1 MIVNFEVRL
10 GENDLTYFDGDS
22 FKKCSRASSLVL
34 LVEKKIGSIIIF
46 LTTTTTTTT
55 TCLTS
60 TGKVSW
66 KTIQKMFKIASSIH
80 AQVVIVGRKKK
91 KLQRKEL

>member
-34 LVEKKIGSIIIF
+34 VVEKKIGSIIIF
-46 LTTTTTTTT
+46 LTTTT

-66 KTIQKMFKIASSIH
+66 KTIQKVFKIASSIH

-91 KLQRKEL
+91 LQRKEL

>member
-34 LVEKKIGSIIIF
+34 LVEKKIGSEIIF
-46 LTTTTTTTT
+46 LTTTTT
-55 TCLTS
+55 CLTMH
-60 TGKVSW
+60 K
-66 KTIQKMFKIASSIH
+66 
-80 AQVVIVGRKKK
+80 
-91 KLQRKEL
+91 

>member
-34 LVEKKIGSIIIF
+34 LVEKKNWEHNYIF
-46 LTTTTTTTT
+46 DNNNNINNLPDQHWQGFLENYSKDVQN
-55 TCLTS
+55 CIKHSCTS
-60 TGKVSW
+60 SDCW
-66 KTIQKMFKIASSIH
+66 S
-80 AQVVIVGRKKK
+80 KKK